1 MAISTQA
8 CSFSGNYSFGN
19 GKRVKGSNNYVTK
32 EIRTGNFKKISVSGS
47 SDVTYTQ
54 KSGKPK
60 VEVYTSDNIV
70 ELLDIYVKDNT
81 LHIGFKKGYNVS
93 YNKLE
98 VRVTSPDLNKIS
110 VAGSADINLVNGIKT
125 DDFGISVAGSADIK
139 SPHTI
144 ACENICSITIAGS
157 GDIDANALRCNRLEV
172 SVAGSGDMTI
182 KDAQATSANASVA
195 GSGTVTIAGS
205 VDNAEYSVAGS
216 GDLNVSNLRAR
227 SVSAQVSGSGDIRCH
242 ATEYLK
248 ARTAGSGGIGYKGN
262 PQLDLEKKG
271 IYKL

>member
-1 MAISTQA
+1 
-8 CSFSGNYSFGN
+8 
-19 GKRVKGSNNYVTK
+19 
-32 EIRTGNFKKISVSGS
+32 
-47 SDVTYTQ
+47 
-54 KSGKPK
+54 
-60 VEVYTSDNIV
+60 
-70 ELLDIYVKDNT
+70 
-81 LHIGFKKGYNVS
+81 
-93 YNKLE
+93 
-98 VRVTSPDLNKIS
+98 
-110 VAGSADINLVNGIKT
+110 
-125 DDFGISVAGSADIK
+125 
-139 SPHTI
+139 
-144 ACENICSITIAGS
+144 
-157 GDIDANALRCNRLEV
+157 
-172 SVAGSGDMTI
+172 MTI